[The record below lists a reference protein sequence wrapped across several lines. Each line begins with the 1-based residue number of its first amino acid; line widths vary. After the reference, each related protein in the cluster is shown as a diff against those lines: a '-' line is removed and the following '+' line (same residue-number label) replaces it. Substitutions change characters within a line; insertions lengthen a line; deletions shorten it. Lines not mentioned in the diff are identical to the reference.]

1 MKNYPL
7 INPKTGKEVW
17 ISRSVAV
24 SVMVFARVN
33 NKDCVLANK
42 RGPGLPNHVGQWNV
56 VSGYIDYDET
66 LKEAAIRE
74 VFEETG
80 VDISNCDIALY
91 KFEDDPK
98 RENQVILFR
107 YFTWYNGPKDVL
119 TNKNSEPNEVDEIK
133 WIPLTELNNY
143 EWTSENHKMNIRNTF
158 LNTFGCYE

>member
-24 SVMVFARVN
+24 AINVYTMVDG
-33 NKDCVLANK
+33 KPCILANK
-42 RGPGLPNHVGQWNV
+42 RGPGLPNHVGEWNV

-66 LKEAAIRE
+66 LEQACKRE
-74 VFEETG
+74 VFEETN
-80 VDISNCDIALY
+80 VVLNDNFCINLY

-107 YFTWYNGPKDVL
+107 YFTFYHGPLDVL
-119 TNKNSEPNEVDEIK
+119 SNKNCEPNEVDEIK
-133 WIPLTELNNY
+133 WIPLDEVDNY
-143 EWTSENHKMNIRNTF
+143 KWTSENHKNLIKQIYKEKYDF
-158 LNTFGCYE
+158 